1 MFAEGKKCHRE
12 TTFLSLLSFS
22 FSKKKKEKDMERVA
36 VVVITRVE
44 AKLES
49 RFMHN

>member
-1 MFAEGKKCHRE
+1 MSSWNDLSVAAF
-12 TTFLSLLSFS
+12 FLFFTNL
-22 FSKKKKEKDMERVA
+22 EKDMERVA

-49 RFMHN
+49 RFMHNWSTKQMGF